1 MMYMYKMEKGMIQ
14 FFHSLV
20 SQKKKNAVYHGAS
33 SELSIFVS
41 FALQHSFSNLLYHA
55 SIYKQKLF
63 QFFSP
68 S

>member
-14 FFHSLV
+14 IFHSLV
-20 SQKKKNAVYHGAS
+20 SQKKNAVYHGAS

-55 SIYKQKLF
+55 SIYKQNLF